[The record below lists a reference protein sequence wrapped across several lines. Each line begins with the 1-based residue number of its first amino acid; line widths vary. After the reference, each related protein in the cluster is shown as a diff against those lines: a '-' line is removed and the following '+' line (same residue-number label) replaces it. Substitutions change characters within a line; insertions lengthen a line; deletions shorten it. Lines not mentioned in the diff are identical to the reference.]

1 MKIATKLKLGVA
13 ALVLS
18 GGMAM
23 AALNTEAVV
32 ASLQAEGY
40 TWIEVKRGPTQVKI
54 EAVRGT
60 EKVETIYDRA
70 TGAVIEREVEVA
82 DGDDVGRV
90 GVEIRDRSRDFTD
103 GRGRDDD
110 DGDDG
115 RDDDDDDRGRD
126 DDDDDHGRDDDDDDR
141 GRDDDDDRGRDDDD
155 DDRGRDDSDDDHGRD
170 DDDNGRDDD

>member
-13 ALVLS
+13 ALMLS

-32 ASLQAEGY
+32 AGLQADGY

-60 EKVETIYDRA
+60 EKIETIYDRA
-70 TGAVIEREVEVA
+70 TGVVIEREVEVA
-82 DGDDVGRV
+82 DGDDLGRT
-90 GVEIRDRSRDFTD
+90 GVQIRDRSRDFTD
-103 GRGRDDD
+103 GRGR
-110 DGDDG
+110 G
-115 RDDDDDDRGRD
+115 
-126 DDDDDHGRDDDDDDR
+126 
-141 GRDDDDDRGRDDDD
+141 DDDDDRGRDDDD
-155 DDRGRDDSDDDHGRD
+155 DDRGRDDDDDDRGRDDDDDDRGRDDRDDDRGRD

>member
-13 ALVLS
+13 ALMLS

-32 ASLQAEGY
+32 AGLQADGY

-60 EKVETIYDRA
+60 EKIETIYDRA
-70 TGAVIEREVEVA
+70 TGVVIEREVEVA
-82 DGDDVGRV
+82 DGDDLGRT

-110 DGDDG
+110 DDD
-115 RDDDDDDRGRD
+115 RDDDRGRD
-126 DDDDDHGRDDDDDDR
+126 DRDDRDDDR
-141 GRDDDDDRGRDDDD
+141 
-155 DDRGRDDSDDDHGRD
+155 GRD